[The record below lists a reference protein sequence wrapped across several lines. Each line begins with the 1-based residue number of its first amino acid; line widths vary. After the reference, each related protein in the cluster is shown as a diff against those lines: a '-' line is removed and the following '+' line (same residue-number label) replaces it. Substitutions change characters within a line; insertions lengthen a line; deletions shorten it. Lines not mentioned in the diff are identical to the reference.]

1 MDNNLTPEQ
10 IAAEQDRLNAIRDGT
25 AGQKD
30 YNAQSKSMMDALKGL
45 GKATVDYTKRMNDGA
60 SGAQEFNGTIDALAD
75 GVKIVTGLL
84 VAMGGPLTWL
94 VAAVGAATV
103 GVLKYGKAAAKQADE
118 LFKTYQDLNKVGASG
133 AGGMRDVF
141 DNMQKF
147 GYNLKE
153 LDKMTNL
160 IAQNSQTLSRFG
172 GTVAQGTKRFANLSD
187 ELTKGDIGR
196 QFLAAGMGID
206 DINQSAATYLK
217 QQTQLG
223 AARKKTDA
231 ELAAGAAALTSEF
244 DTLRRLTGDTIAE
257 QKKKQDEL
265 VQSDVGNQIL
275 ADLQARADKG
285 DVIAGK
291 QLEKLNAV
299 IQQVPEGLRS
309 KVIGSLGGKVDPAA
323 QRILGPALNMI
334 RDENASREDT
344 INAMRANQNR
354 MLEIN
359 RGAAKMGSTALTGGV
374 PIYQLREQAELGD
387 ETLRRREAE
396 LSKVPTDKA
405 TENMV
410 DLTQAQ
416 RESTKALQSFV
427 NAGILPATAVL
438 KTMAEVGSK
447 AYNIPGKVAP
457 DTFGSK
463 AGSYTG
469 ASQGGSLDAAKA
481 ALAAKAAAKETP
493 TGAPGTQSPGFK
505 ATSPATPV
513 SGTSKEYYDKMYNKL
528 LEEGKKQGIAN
539 PEAIAKLGAAQTSLE
554 TGYGKHMVGNNAFG
568 IKAKAGGASVGAST
582 QEFENGKM
590 VTKNQNFRKY
600 NSPEESAADFISFL
614 KENKRYKGVLES
626 KTGEEAIAAQ
636 GKTGYATD
644 PAYFQKLAD
653 INGKMGANV
662 SALTNL
668 NTKTNAT
675 APAGPAIGGF
685 KPQLAGVKPEAATPP
700 PSQNQQ
706 SESASMMTGIMD
718 MLKEQK
724 GGFDAMLRAQASTAQ
739 NTKKLV
745 QRTS

>member
-291 QLEKLNAV
+291 QLDKLNAV

-416 RESTKALQSFV
+416 RESTKALQSFI
-427 NAGILPATAVL
+427 NAGINPATSAL
-438 KTMAEVGSK
+438 KSLAQAGAKV
-447 AYNIPGKVAP
+447 YNIPGKVAP

-481 ALAAKAAAKETP
+481 AIAAKAAAKETP

-600 NSPEESAADFISFL
+600 NSPEESAADYIAFL
-614 KENKRYKGVLES
+614 KENKRYKGVLEA
-626 KTGEEAIAAQ
+626 KTGEEAISAQ

-662 SALTNL
+662 SALTSL
-668 NTKTNAT
+668 DAKTNAT

-685 KPQLAGVKPEAATPP
+685 KPQLAGIKPEAATPP

-706 SESASMMTGIMD
+706 SESASMMSGIMD